1 MILPKPLL
9 DHFPILLEGRGS
21 SIRGPMPFKFE
32 NMWLKQDNFK
42 GLIDRDWKSFSFSG
56 FSSYI
61 VVEKLKALKLK
72 IKYLTKEVFG

>member
-9 DHFPILLEGRGS
+9 DHFLILLEGRGS
-21 SIRGPMPFKFE
+21 AIRGPMPFKFE
-32 NMWLKQDNFK
+32 NMWLKQDDFK
-42 GLIDRDWKSFSFSG
+42 GLIDRDWKGFIFNC

-72 IKYLTKEVFG
+72 LKCLTKEVFG